1 MHAAGAMRT
10 LVRVVVHAGC
20 SRAIR
25 FAATR
30 GANGV
35 LHPLLTVIGR
45 ITVVARR
52 STVIATITVA
62 RRATTVVARDYGW
75 TLAEHL

>member
-1 MHAAGAMRT
+1 M
-10 LVRVVVHAGC
+10 
-20 SRAIR
+20 
-25 FAATR
+25 
-30 GANGV
+30 ANGV

-62 RRATTVVARDYGW
+62 RRATTVVARDYG
-75 TLAEHL
+75 